1 MTKHFW
7 SPGPAPEDQHS
18 AESRCGVQPV
28 PMHKAAFLQPP
39 AAFLWARLPAGSVHL
54 GVLEAPDST
63 PPVRNLAGLPPHCIS
78 SMNGSGSPGHR
89 AFLAWP
95 CTPRPASSSRTLLS
109 KPATAQGTLDSVPA
123 HTLGKK
129 VPAHTVS
136 AHALDTVHAHAFTPV
151 CALTPSRLSAHVHP
165 QSYYFDRDDVALK
178 NFAKYFLHQSHEERE
193 HAEKLMKLQNQRG
206 GRIFL
211 QDIKKPDRDD
221 WENGLNAMECALHLE
236 KSVNQSLLDLHKL
249 ATEKNDPHLCDFI
262 ETHCLNEQVKS
273 IKELGDHVTNL
284 RRLGAPEAGMAE
296 YLFDKHTLGDSDE
309 S

>member
-1 MTKHFW
+1 MT
-7 SPGPAPEDQHS
+7 S
-18 AESRCGVQPV
+18 AV
-28 PMHKAAFLQPP
+28 
-39 AAFLWARLPAGSVHL
+39 
-54 GVLEAPDST
+54 
-63 PPVRNLAGLPPHCIS
+63 
-78 SMNGSGSPGHR
+78 
-89 AFLAWP
+89 
-95 CTPRPASSSRTLLS
+95 PAS
-109 KPATAQGTLDSVPA
+109 
-123 HTLGKK
+123 
-129 VPAHTVS
+129 
-136 AHALDTVHAHAFTPV
+136 
-151 CALTPSRLSAHVHP
+151 

-249 ATEKNDPHLCDFI
+249 ATDKNDPHLCDFL
-262 ETHCLNEQVKS
+262 ETHYLTEQVKS

-284 RRLGAPEAGMAE
+284 RRMGAPEAGMAE
-296 YLFDKHTLGDSDE
+296 YLFDKHTLGSCDE